1 MMSDPRIERLA
12 NVLVNYSTEVKPGDW
27 VVVMGNVITLP
38 LMKEVVRTVYQ
49 AGGNVDTVLT
59 SSDLQEQ
66 LYKAGGESQLKWI
79 SPVQKM
85 VTDDAD
91 VIISISGTDNTRYM
105 SNVDSRLQKM
115 RQAASAEVF
124 KTFVNR
130 VSLGDVRWV
139 GTQFPC
145 HAYAQEA
152 DMSLSEFE
160 DFVYG
165 ATFADQ
171 PDPIACWQKM
181 HNDQERLVEWL
192 AGKKEIAIRGPNV
205 DLRLSVEGRPFIN
218 GDGKKN
224 MPCGEIYTSPVED
237 SANGWIRFTYPTMEG
252 GREVDGVEL
261 KFEDGRIVKA
271 SAKKNEQ
278 YLLDTLNVDEGAR
291 YLGEFAIG
299 TNFGIQKFTKSILY
313 DEKIGGTIHVAVGRS
328 FPEANGKNESSVH
341 WDMICD
347 MRQESEIV
355 VDGEVFYR
363 NGEFMV

>member
-1 MMSDPRIERLA
+1 
-12 NVLVNYSTEVKPGDW
+12 
-27 VVVMGNVITLP
+27 MGNIITMP
-38 LMKEVVRTVYQ
+38 LVKEVVRAAYR
-49 AGGNVDTVLT
+49 AGGNVDTMLNNG
-59 SSDLQEQ
+59 DLSEIF
-66 LYKAGGESQLKWI
+66 YREANDEQLKWI
-79 SPVQKM
+79 SPINKM
-85 VTDDAD
+85 GTEDAD
-91 VIISISGTDNTRYM
+91 VIISISGTENTRFL
-105 SNVDSRLQKM
+105 SNVDSSRQKM

-171 PDPIACWQKM
+171 PDPIRCWQDM
-181 HNDQERLVEWL
+181 HDNQVRLVDWL
-192 AGKKEIAIRGPNV
+192 AGRKKVVVRGPNV
-205 DLRLSVEGRPFIN
+205 DLSLSVEGRPFIN

-237 SANGWIRFTYPTMEG
+237 SVNGWINFTYPTMQG

-347 MRQESEIV
+347 MRQDSEIV

-363 NGEFMV
+363 NGEFLV

>member
-1 MMSDPRIERLA
+1 MSDPRNKKLA

-27 VVVMGNVITLP
+27 VVVLGNVITMP
-38 LMKEVVRTVYQ
+38 LINEVVREVYR
-49 AGGNVDTVLT
+49 AGGHVDVQL
-59 SSDLQEQ
+59 SSSELQEIS
-66 LYKAGGESQLKWI
+66 YREGNDDQLKWI
-79 SPVQKM
+79 SPMQKM
-85 VTDDAD
+85 VTKDAD
-91 VIISISGTDNTRYM
+91 VIISISGTDNTRFM
-105 SNVDSRLQKM
+105 NNIDSKRQKI

-145 HAYAQEA
+145 NAYAQEA

-171 PDPIACWQKM
+171 PDPISCWKEL
-181 HNDQERLVEWL
+181 HNNQVRLVDWL
-192 AGKKEIAIRGPNV
+192 ANKKEVTVRGPNV
-205 DLRLSVEGRPFIN
+205 DLTLSVEGRPFIN

-237 SANGWIRFTYPTMEG
+237 SANGWVRFTYPTMQG
-252 GREVDGVEL
+252 GREIDGVEL
-261 KFEDGRIVKA
+261 KFEDGRIVQA
-271 SAKKNEQ
+271 SAKKNEE
-278 YLLDTLNVDEGAR
+278 YLLQTLDVDEGAR
-291 YLGEFAIG
+291 YLGEFAVG

-313 DEKIGGTIHVAVGRS
+313 DEKIGGTFHVAVGRG
-328 FPEANGKNESSVH
+328 FPEANGVNESSVH

-347 MRQESEIV
+347 MRQDSEIR
-355 VDGEVFYR
+355 VDGELFYKD
-363 NGEFMV
+363 GQFMI

>member
-1 MMSDPRIERLA
+1 MSDPRIAKLA
-12 NVLVNYSTEVKPGDW
+12 NILVNYSTEIQPGDW
-27 VVVMGNVITLP
+27 VVVMGNIITMP
-38 LMKEVVRTVYQ
+38 LVKEVVRAAYR
-49 AGGNVDTVLT
+49 AGGHVDTVLN
-59 SSDLQEQ
+59 SGDLSEIFYREGSDD
-66 LYKAGGESQLKWI
+66 QLKWI
-79 SPVQKM
+79 SPLQKM
-85 VTDDAD
+85 VTDEAD
-91 VIISISGTDNTRYM
+91 VIISISGTDNTRFL
-105 SNVDSRLQKM
+105 SNVDSSRQKM
-115 RQAASAEVF
+115 RQAAAAEVF

-130 VSLGDVRWV
+130 VSLSDVRWV

-171 PDPIACWQKM
+171 PDPIACWKDM
-181 HNDQERLVEWL
+181 HNNQERLVDWL
-192 AGKKEIAIRGPNV
+192 SGKKEVVVRGPHV
-205 DLRLSVEGRPFIN
+205 DLTLSVDGRPFIN

-237 SANGWIRFTYPTMEG
+237 SVNGWIQFTYPALEG
-252 GREVDGVEL
+252 GREVEGVEFNF
-261 KFEDGRIVKA
+261 KDGRIVKA

-278 YLLDTLNVDEGAR
+278 YLIDTLDVDEGAR

-313 DEKIGGTIHVAVGRS
+313 DEKIGGTIHVAIGRG
-328 FPEANGKNESSVH
+328 FPEANGLNESSVH

-347 MRQESEIV
+347 MREDSEIL
-355 VDGEVFYR
+355 VDGELFYK
-363 NGEFMV
+363 NGDFVI